1 MIDKSLKQHYD
12 VPETKKIKGQL
23 HKLAYITAKEANLL
37 QKSGGQKVMTP
48 EGIPAYPPQGRSVQH
63 GGQKSTPR
71 DAPQRDHHPP
81 VHTPAPE
88 PDRQDRARQQA
99 AIEQAA
105 AQTKVAEAIINTPSN
120 EELLKTGI
128 LQGPELPIT
137 TGEGMIPGPIQGVIS
152 QPNIPITR
160 GGGADVIPEFV
171 PRETTTI
178 TGGIP
183 HREDPI
189 QKIVY
194 QPTDLPKRTYDPR
207 TDPNALLQRGSGI
220 TGGLKTAGKGILEMA
235 LMPFLPKPV
244 RTAWSGYKRA
254 KQLEGLAKR
263 TGILDKDIVPTLNI
277 SNLRSSID
285 KGISG
290 RQFDPKDPIGWT
302 GEQKRNKTFHE
313 GKGDG
318 QQETTVQEAIAGKT
332 SLGADALGLPEL
344 QKRMAVLHQLKQNED
359 FWNQLTDVQKRNI
372 NMAMMDYFK
381 MIDQY
386 SVKPNEGR
394 IRDIG

>member
-1 MIDKSLKQHYD
+1 MIDKSLRYRYAWGGPGGKS
-12 VPETKKIKGQL
+12 PGTSS
-23 HKLAYITAKEANLL
+23 
-37 QKSGGQKVMTP
+37 SGGSRNGGGG
-48 EGIPAYPPQGRSVQH
+48 EGRPHGGWSAPAPAPAPAPSPHRDPAPAPAPSPHRDPDPVPTRSVIVE
-63 GGQKSTPR
+63 PR
-71 DAPQRDHHPP
+71 
-81 VHTPAPE
+81 
-88 PDRQDRARQQA
+88 
-99 AIEQAA
+99 
-105 AQTKVAEAIINTPSN
+105 INIPSN

-344 QKRMAVLHQLKQNED
+344 QKRMAMLHQLKQNED

>member
-1 MIDKSLKQHYD
+1 MIDKSLSQYQQL
-12 VPETKKIKGQL
+12 VKKGKGNRRPG
-23 HKLAYITAKEANLL
+23 YRGDNWGGPSYGGSSSSS
-37 QKSGGQKVMTP
+37 SGGD
-48 EGIPAYPPQGRSVQH
+48 RSH
-63 GGQKSTPR
+63 DRGGGQ
-71 DAPQRDHHPP
+71 H
-81 VHTPAPE
+81 
-88 PDRQDRARQQA
+88 
-99 AIEQAA
+99 QAA
-105 AQTKVAEAIINTPSN
+105 AQRATPAPSPHRDDSAERAAQAAADALNAAREAEARESAREKAIQVAALTPKTIEPIRSAHVDTPTQIA
-120 EELLKTGI
+120 EQKEIDLYGYQDAKAKAPTTLK
-128 LQGPELPIT
+128 PK
-137 TGEGMIPGPIQGVIS
+137 
-152 QPNIPITR
+152 
-160 GGGADVIPEFV
+160 
-171 PRETTTI
+171 TI
-178 TGGIP
+178 TYDKGVP
-183 HREDPI
+183 FTDTPI
-189 QKIVY
+189 KTTVGQ
-194 QPTDLPKRTYDPR
+194 TLFDPR
-207 TDPNALLQRGSGI
+207 TSQNVLLDRGTGI

-344 QKRMAVLHQLKQNED
+344 QKRMAMLHQLKQNED